1 MGVRVNHL
9 SKILTMTLTA
19 LILFFPEL
27 ATSRYYVRPL
37 DQAVFHNNQ
46 GVSYLNA
53 GDPTKALFEF
63 KTATEI
69 SNEYTEAWNNMGLAY
84 MYLKQYDQ
92 SKEALLKAIKID
104 SDYPAPYNHMATL
117 YYTLGNFNEALN
129 WADKA
134 IKADKKFSE
143 GYYNKGIILREL
155 ARRSGN
161 KDYYKQGEEAFRLAT
176 EANSRNYLANF
187 ELGNM
192 YKAEGKLDEAM
203 IRYKVAL
210 EIQPSASEVWRE
222 LGALYLQKGDNNK
235 AQFAF
240 NKAMEANPN
249 NLDAHLNMGLY
260 YIQEKNYVLAEKEL
274 SLARQANPNDPKIL
288 FNLAY
293 AKFSQAEDARARG
306 GLDSARGLY
315 QEAINYYQSLLQ
327 QVPNYTDAAYN
338 LGYTYLRLGDT
349 GNASTWY
356 EKTLAI
362 DANYPRALFGIG
374 AIKLQ
379 NGDTASAVNYLC
391 RFTKVAPQDLQSSID
406 AAQKIIAQNGK
417 CK

>member
-1 MGVRVNHL
+1 M
-9 SKILTMTLTA
+9 
-19 LILFFPEL
+19 
-27 ATSRYYVRPL
+27 RPL

-53 GDPTKALFEF
+53 GDLQKALFEF

-69 SNEYTEAWNNMGLAY
+69 SQEYTEAWNNMGLTY

-92 SKEALLKAIKID
+92 SKEALLKSIKID
-104 SDYPAPYNHMATL
+104 SKYPAPYNHLATL
-117 YYTLGNFNEALN
+117 YYTLQNYDEALD
-129 WADKA
+129 WANKA
-134 IKADKKFSE
+134 IKADKKFSDA
-143 GYYNKGIILREL
+143 YYNKGIILREL
-155 ARRSGN
+155 ARKSGN
-161 KDYYKQGEEAFRLAT
+161 QQQYFKEGEEAFRLAT

-192 YKAEGKLDEAM
+192 YKAQGKLDEAM

-222 LGALYLQKGDNNK
+222 LGSLYMEKGDNNK

-260 YIQEKNYVLAEKEL
+260 YIQEKNYVLAEREL
-274 SLARQANPNDPKIL
+274 SLARQAQPNDPRIL

-293 AKFSQAEDARARG
+293 AKFSQAEDARGRN
-306 GLDSARGLY
+306 GLDAARGLY

-327 QVPNYTDAAYN
+327 QVPNYADAAYN
-338 LGYTYLRLGDT
+338 LGYAYLRLGDY
-349 GNASTWY
+349 GSASSWY

-362 DANYPRALFGIG
+362 DANYPRALFGLG
-374 AIKLQ
+374 ALKLQ
-379 NGDTASAVNYLC
+379 GGDTASAVNYLC
-391 RFTKVAPQDLQSSID
+391 RFTKVAPKDLQSSID
-406 AAQKIIAQNGK
+406 AAQKIIAENGK